1 MKRST
6 IDFFVGIFI
15 LIGILST
22 TFLAFKV
29 ANLANLGSS
38 SDSTYTL
45 YANFNNIGSLK
56 TNAPIKVSGY
66 TVGRVT
72 NIYLDQKTYQAVVE
86 MQINKQYKFTDDS
99 SAEILTTGLLGE
111 QYIALQ
117 SGADN
122 NYLENNGRITITSSA
137 MVLEQLISKFMTNIG
152 K

>member
-1 MKRST
+1 MKRTT

-29 ANLANLGSS
+29 ANLANLGSNAK
-38 SDSTYTL
+38 STYTL
-45 YANFNNIGSLK
+45 YADFNNIGSLK
-56 TNAPIKVSGY
+56 SNAPIKVSGF
-66 TVGRVT
+66 TIGRVS
-72 NIYLDQKTYQAVVE
+72 NIYLDPKTYQAVVV
-86 MQINKQYKFTDDS
+86 MQIDNQYKFTDDS

-117 SGADN
+117 SGADD
-122 NYLENNGRITITSSA
+122 NYLKNNEHITITSSA

>member
-1 MKRST
+1 MKRTT

-29 ANLANLGSS
+29 ANLANLGSNAN
-38 SDSTYTL
+38 STYTL
-45 YANFNNIGSLK
+45 YADFNNIGSLK
-56 TNAPIKVSGY
+56 ANAPIKVSGF
-66 TVGRVT
+66 TIGRVS
-72 NIYLDQKTYQAVVE
+72 NIHLNPKTYQAVVV
-86 MQINKQYKFTDDS
+86 MQIDKQYKFTDDS

-111 QYIALQ
+111 QYVALQ
-117 SGADN
+117 SGSDSD
-122 NYLENNGRITITSSA
+122 YLENNERITITSSA